1 MKLKTYETPE
11 VDLLLINTEVN
22 FCESGGTP
30 DYDLLTPPGD
40 DVFNVPSFDLF

>member
-22 FCESGGTP
+22 FCESGLT
-30 DYDLLTPPGD
+30 DYDPLTPPTPEQYD
-40 DVFNVPSFDLF
+40 APMFLF

>member
-22 FCESGGTP
+22 FCASGDVP
-30 DYDLLTPPGD
+30 DYDFVDNEGISWT
-40 DVFNVPSFDLF
+40 V